1 LRLLQY
7 DAIPSIVCYGSL
19 TRAQRP
25 SDRPANAI
33 GAPERAALSL
43 RRAIAEALD
52 PISAPGGPSPVGTH
66 QARRCLKRA
75 RAALRLMRPS
85 LGDRA
90 FADEDALLRGCARS
104 MAGMRDADV
113 LLETLAGLR
122 RRFPRAR
129 SIDELAPLEGWI
141 RARREAASTKPAA
154 AARNAR
160 LLRAS
165 QERLGPLVRRPMS
178 VSSLEQSMRA
188 IYRRGRNAYAR
199 ACATSTAAALHRLR
213 KHAKYFA
220 NAVDA
225 LGDAATRRQCKRA
238 KLAIR
243 IGDWLGEH
251 HDLAMLEGAVGESGA
266 ALTPAARR
274 TLRALVAKRQR
285 LLRRRAFRA
294 GGRLYAAKARRVA
307 ALQACGPAEARR
319 DDCIV

>member
-1 LRLLQY
+1 MTEAAASLRLLQY
-7 DAIPSIVCYGSL
+7 DAIPSVVCYGSL
-19 TRAQRP
+19 THVQRA
-25 SDRPANAI
+25 SDRPAGAA
-33 GAPERAALSL
+33 GAPERVAESL

-52 PISAPGGPSPVGTH
+52 PIGAPGGPSPVGAH
-66 QARRCLKRA
+66 EARRCLKRA
-75 RAALRLMRPS
+75 RAALRLMRPA

-90 FADEDALLRGCARS
+90 FADEDALLRACARS

-122 RRFPRAR
+122 QRFPCAR
-129 SIDELAPLEGWI
+129 SIDELAPLERLI
-141 RARREAASTKPAA
+141 RARREAAATKPAA
-154 AARNAR
+154 AARSAR

-165 QERLGPLVRRPMS
+165 QDRLRLPVRRPTS
-178 VSSLEQSMRA
+178 VSSLEQAMRA
-188 IYRRGRNAYAR
+188 IYRRGRNAYAS

-225 LGDAATRRQCKRA
+225 LGDAATKRQGKRA
-238 KLAIR
+238 TLAIR

-251 HDLAMLEGAVGESGA
+251 HDLAMLERAVRESGD
-266 ALTPAARR
+266 ALSPAARR

-294 GGRLYAAKARRVA
+294 GSRLYAAKARRVA
-307 ALQACGPAEARR
+307 AL
-319 DDCIV
+319 